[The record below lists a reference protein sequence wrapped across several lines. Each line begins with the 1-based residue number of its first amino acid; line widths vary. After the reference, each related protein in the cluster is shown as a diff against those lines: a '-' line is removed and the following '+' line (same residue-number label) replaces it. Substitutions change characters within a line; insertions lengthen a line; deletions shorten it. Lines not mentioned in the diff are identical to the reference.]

1 MEAIL
6 PKADWRRSQEPKII
20 QVFLNSDLRAS
31 HNGLDLVAKK
41 NNVETELIEDG
52 QFLVFINRSKTMFKI
67 FAANNTLVFH
77 KSRSGMIDLRAIEEL
92 PKVFR
97 STHTIDFQAALKKVL
112 LKEFEKKRQV
122 KKVS

>member
-1 MEAIL
+1 MDAIL
-6 PKADWRRSQEPKII
+6 KQPDLRRSQEPKII

-31 HNGLDLVAKK
+31 HNGLDLQAKK
-41 NNVETELIEDG
+41 NKIETQLIEDG

-92 PKVFR
+92 PKVFK
-97 STHTIDFQAALKKVL
+97 STHSIDFQAALKKVL
-112 LKEFEKKRQV
+112 LKEFARKRPV
-122 KKVS
+122 KAA